1 MKPLTLV
8 LAVFIVLFSPLSVFA
23 QHAAFDAALE
33 QAKDEGKGVAV
44 YFHADAFNVPES
56 FEEFVP
62 DDWTVNTFLERKY
75 IVISVDVDTEE
86 GKNLADRFPSLGM
99 YPVLAL
105 MDSSGENRAFQI
117 FDTQETD
124 AQSLAHF
131 FLNHELM
138 VGDLK
143 GD

>member
-8 LAVFIVLFSPLSVFA
+8 LALFFTLLFSPALFA
-23 QHAAFDAALE
+23 QNAAFEAALQ
-33 QAKDEGKGVAV
+33 QAQNEDKGVAV
-44 YFHADAFNVPES
+44 YFHADAFNVPET

-62 DDWTVNTFLERKY
+62 DDWTINTFLERRY

-86 GKNLADRFPSLGM
+86 GETLASRFPSLGI

-105 MDSSGENRAFQI
+105 MDNNGENWAFQI
-117 FDTQETD
+117 FDSQEAD
-124 AQSLAHF
+124 ANSLAHF

-138 VGDLK
+138 VGDFS